1 MPASAAA
8 DIKPRRSLLRRLF
21 DWLLIGVVA
30 LAVLWSVLFFV
41 LAPELPDTDEL
52 WERQHGPRLTVIA
65 ADGSKIAER
74 GSQGSVTVR
83 LAKLPAVLPQAVIA
97 TEDRRFYEHFGLD
110 VFGFAR
116 ALLANIRAGRVVQ
129 GGSTIT
135 QQLAKNLYLS
145 PEQTLLRKIRELYL
159 AIWLETRLSKDEI
172 LELYLNRVYLGA
184 GAYGVEAA
192 SQRYFGKSASLVSLA
207 EAAMLAGLLK
217 APTYYAPTNDLT
229 RARER
234 AAQVLKNMVAA
245 GYLSAARATAA
256 RQNPARL
263 TARPGAGNY
272 FVDWALERLKDRVTY
287 ADRDL
292 TLYTTLDPGLQAA
305 AETIV
310 ETSLARE
317 GARLKVGQ
325 AAVVALDRTGAVR
338 AMVGGRS
345 YARSQYNRAVH
356 AHRQPG
362 SAFKPFVYLAAM
374 ESGLTP
380 TSVVEDKPIAI
391 GDWQPRNYGDRYR
404 GAVRLRDALAASL
417 NSVAIRL
424 QERVGRERVI
434 ETARRLGIAS
444 PLEPHPS
451 LALGSFEVTPL
462 ELAAAYAPFANG
474 GRTVTAHAI
483 VAARGSNGSSLY
495 EWPGRRG
502 ERVIERREHD
512 QMNEML
518 QEVMRAG
525 TGRSAQPV
533 NGWAA
538 GKTGTTQNSRDGWF
552 VGYTTELV
560 IAVWV
565 GNDNNAPTEGLT
577 GSGLPARIWKEVA
590 DWSLTRPLS
599 DRALPLPRR
608 RPDDEGSF
616 TDRLV
621 SWFFDQFEEESG
633 AMGPED
639 RERWEGAA
647 KGVVDWVLDE
657 MSREDDAGNQERETR
672 GR

>member
-8 DIKPRRSLLRRLF
+8 DPRPRRSPIRRLF

-30 LAVLWSVLFFV
+30 LAVLWSALFFV
-41 LAPELPDTDEL
+41 LAPELPDTDAL
-52 WERQHGPRLTVIA
+52 WERQNGPRLTVIA

-74 GSQGSVTVR
+74 GSQGSVSIR

-145 PEQTLLRKIRELYL
+145 PEQTLLRKMRELYL

-172 LELYLNRVYLGA
+172 LELYLNRVYFGA

-192 SQRYFGKSASLVSLA
+192 SQRYFGKSASLVGLS

-234 AAQVLKNMVAA
+234 AAQVLRNMVAA
-245 GYLSAARATAA
+245 GFLSAARAETA
-256 RQNPARL
+256 RRNPARL

-305 AETIV
+305 AETVV
-310 ETSLARE
+310 ETALARE
-317 GARLKVGQ
+317 GARFKVGQ
-325 AAVVALDRTGAVR
+325 AALVALDRGGAVR

-345 YARSQYNRAVH
+345 YARSQYNRAIH

-374 ESGLTP
+374 ESGLSP
-380 TSVVEDKPIAI
+380 DAVVEDKPVAV
-391 GDWQPRNYGDRYR
+391 GDWRPRNYGERYR

-417 NSVAIRL
+417 NSVAVRL

-434 ETARRLGIAS
+434 ETARRLGMTS

-474 GRTVTAHAI
+474 GRKVAPYGI
-483 VAARGSNGSSLY
+483 VAARTDNGASLY
-495 EWPGRRG
+495 DGAGPRG
-502 ERVIERREHD
+502 ARVIERRERE

-518 QEVMRAG
+518 HEVMRSG
-525 TGRSAQPV
+525 TGRSAQPAR
-533 NGWAA
+533 GWAA

-552 VGYTTELV
+552 VGYTAELV

-565 GNDNNAPTEGLT
+565 GNDDNAPTEGLT

-590 DWSLTRPLS
+590 DWSLARPLS

-608 RPDDEGSF
+608 RPDGGGSF
-616 TDRLV
+616 ADRLV
-621 SWFFDQFEEESG
+621 SWFFDQFEDETG

-647 KGVVDWVLDE
+647 KDAVDWMLDE
-657 MSREDDAGNQERETR
+657 MSNESDAGNPELETR